1 MFFNRKAWIFGRKN
15 LLVIALSIYI
25 YIKWEREKIERGMI
39 DWDSKESFF
48 LKL

>member
-25 YIKWEREKIERGMI
+25 YIKWEGEKTERGMI
-39 DWDSKESFF
+39 DWDSGILFF
-48 LKL
+48 